1 MATYVNDLRLK
12 EIGTGDES
20 GTWGTSTNTNLSLIA
35 DAFSL
40 GTKQMA
46 SDANTTFTMP
56 DATADGTRS
65 LYLKIT
71 SAVSLTVTRTV
82 TLAPNTVSK
91 VWIIENATTGGQSI
105 TISQGSGSSVT
116 VVNGATAFIA
126 TDGAGS
132 GAAVVSALTNPVI
145 TSLKGT
151 TFTAYREAVTI
162 ATVSASTHNI
172 DLSISNV
179 FKFTLGNNVTF
190 SFTNPP
196 SAGTL
201 ASVTVILI
209 QDGSGNRTATFTGA
223 EYSDGLPP
231 TLSTGAGDK
240 DVLTF
245 FTVDGGSPYYG
256 TFAMADVS

>member
-1 MATYVNDLRLK
+1 LAFTYSGTALPVANG
-12 EIGTGDES
+12 GTGI
-20 GTWGTSTNTNLSLIA
+20 T
-35 DAFSL
+35 SL
-40 GTKQMA
+40 GAGVATFLGTP
-46 SDANTTFTMP
+46 SSANL
-56 DATADGTRS
+56 AA
-65 LYLKIT
+65 
-71 SAVSLTVTRTV
+71 AV
-82 TLAPNTVSK
+82 
-91 VWIIENATTGGQSI
+91 
-105 TISQGSGSSVT
+105 
-116 VVNGATAFIA
+116 
-126 TDGAGS
+126 TDETGS
-132 GAAVVSALTNPVI
+132 GALVFG
-145 TSLKGT
+145 TSPTLSGP
-151 TFTAYREAVTI
+151 TFTAYRETVTI

-223 EYSDGLPP
+223 QYSDGLPP